1 MTFINFVTQLWVLLL
16 SLVLMVAVLAVI
28 IAIRIS
34 WKQKQDRPLEIDP
47 EYRRRLDQRLLEIS
61 TPQRKTA

>member
-1 MTFINFVTQLWVLLL
+1 MTLVNFVTQLWVILL
-16 SLVLMVAVLAVI
+16 SLVLMVAVLAVA
-28 IAIRIS
+28 IAIRMS
-34 WKQKQDRPLEIDP
+34 WKHRQERPLEVDP